1 MAQGNVPSRRTT
13 SLSGSARL
21 SLSVGK
27 ATANAPNPASNRHPL
42 RQDWSISY
50 VHRPPGAKV
59 EYEKEIRK
67 VATFGSIESFLHLYS
82 HITPPNELPPV
93 TDILVFVSRIGRP
106 GVWEEMRDGGK
117 FTIRLLHPVTPLLFE
132 SLLLALIGD
141 QFDETDNVVGCVL
154 SVRQAEDILS
164 VWVEEESDSVRSGAL
179 KEKILH
185 LLGLSSSTSCEYRAN
200 RALLEA
206 TSKPPFNNLNS
217 TNSVPEQNNHEHH
230 NTNNNSNQ
238 QHHQQH
244 HPRQHHTHHNHT
256 HAHRDREHNTYD
268 RADRTERGE
277 RGDRGERGER
287 GERNE
292 RGHWNGGYRE
302 RGEGRRNQGG
312 SGALG
317 GEKREPGSWG
327 L

>member
-1 MAQGNVPSRRTT
+1 MAQGNVPTKRTT

-27 ATANAPNPASNRHPL
+27 SAQNTSNTASGRHPL

-117 FTIRLLHPVTPLLFE
+117 FTIRLVHPITPLLFE
-132 SLLLALIGD
+132 NLLLALIGD
-141 QFDETDNVVGCVL
+141 QFDESDNVVGCVL
-154 SVRQAEDILS
+154 SVRQTEDILS

-179 KEKILH
+179 KEKILT
-185 LLGLSSSTSCEYRAN
+185 LLSLPSTTSCEYRAN
-200 RALLEA
+200 RIFLEA
-206 TSKPPFNNLNS
+206 TSKPAFNNVNPI
-217 TNSVPEQNNHEHH
+217 NAINEHQNEHH
-230 NTNNNSNQ
+230 SNNNN
-238 QHHQQH
+238 HHQQ
-244 HPRQHHTHHNHT
+244 HPRQHHSHHNYIHDK
-256 HAHRDREHNTYD
+256 HNVDRS
-268 RADRTERGE
+268 
-277 RGDRGERGER
+277 DRGERGER
-287 GERNE
+287 PE
-292 RGHWNGGYRE
+292 RE
-302 RGEGRRNQGG
+302 RGERNHWSGTGGFRENRRNQPGG
-312 SGALG
+312 GVVG
-317 GEKREPGSWG
+317 GEREKRESAWGS
-327 L
+327 

>member
-1 MAQGNVPSRRTT
+1 MAQGNVPTRRTT

-27 ATANAPNPASNRHPL
+27 SKESAPSPASGRHPL

-82 HITPPNELPPV
+82 HIQPPNELPPV

-117 FTIRLLHPVTPLLFE
+117 FTIRLVHPITPLLFE
-132 SLLLALIGD
+132 NLLLALVGD

-185 LLGLSSSTSCEYRAN
+185 LLSLPSTTNCEYRAN

-206 TSKPPFNNLNS
+206 TSKPPFNNTNS
-217 TNSVPEQNNHEHH
+217 TNAIHDVNQSEHH
-230 NTNNNSNQ
+230 NSTNNNHHH
-238 QHHQQH
+238 HHQQN
-244 HPRQHHTHHNHT
+244 RQHHSHHNHT
-256 HAHRDREHNTYD
+256 HAHRDR
-268 RADRTERGE
+268 
-277 RGDRGERGER
+277 GERGER
-287 GERNE
+287 EHNSYERSERSERN
-292 RGHWNGGYRE
+292 HWSGITGGAGGGGYRE
-302 RGEGRRNQGG
+302 GGNRRNQNQSG
-312 SGALG
+312 SAALG

>member
-1 MAQGNVPSRRTT
+1 MAQGNVPTRRTT

-27 ATANAPNPASNRHPL
+27 TNSNAPSPASGRHPL

-117 FTIRLLHPVTPLLFE
+117 FTIRLVHPITPLLFE
-132 SLLLALIGD
+132 NLLLALIGD

-179 KEKILH
+179 
-185 LLGLSSSTSCEYRAN
+185 R
-200 RALLEA
+200 
-206 TSKPPFNNLNS
+206 
-217 TNSVPEQNNHEHH
+217 
-230 NTNNNSNQ
+230 
-238 QHHQQH
+238 
-244 HPRQHHTHHNHT
+244 
-256 HAHRDREHNTYD
+256 
-268 RADRTERGE
+268 
-277 RGDRGERGER
+277 
-287 GERNE
+287 
-292 RGHWNGGYRE
+292 
-302 RGEGRRNQGG
+302 
-312 SGALG
+312 
-317 GEKREPGSWG
+317 
-327 L
+327 

>member
-1 MAQGNVPSRRTT
+1 MAQGTVPTRRTT

-27 ATANAPNPASNRHPL
+27 TNNNAPSPASGRHPL

-117 FTIRLLHPVTPLLFE
+117 FTIRLVHPITPLLFE
-132 SLLLALIGD
+132 NLLLALIGD
-141 QFDETDNVVGCVL
+141 QFDESDNVVGCVL

-179 KEKILH
+179 KEKILT
-185 LLGLSSSTSCEYRAN
+185 LLSLPSTTSCEYRAN

-206 TSKPPFNNLNS
+206 TSKPPYNN
-217 TNSVPEQNNHEHH
+217 NN
-230 NTNNNSNQ
+230 NNNSNSITNNSGSVNNDHESTHHHHNNHRQ
-238 QHHQQH
+238 HQNSHQHQHHS
-244 HPRQHHTHHNHT
+244 HHNHT
-256 HAHRDREHNTYD
+256 HAHREHTY
-268 RADRTERGE
+268 
-277 RGDRGERGER
+277 
-287 GERNE
+287 E
-292 RGHWNGGYRE
+292 RGHWGGGGGGRE
-302 RGEGRRNQGG
+302 RRNQNQNQTSG
-312 SGALG
+312 SGAIG
-317 GEKREPGSWG
+317 GEKKEPGSWG